1 MLPTPFKFEDVMELR
16 RAENLPDEGSRQMV
30 NNWTHRGYIE
40 YDDVEKT
47 YIKTSDYLNRTKAA

>member
-1 MLPTPFKFEDVMELR
+1 MELR